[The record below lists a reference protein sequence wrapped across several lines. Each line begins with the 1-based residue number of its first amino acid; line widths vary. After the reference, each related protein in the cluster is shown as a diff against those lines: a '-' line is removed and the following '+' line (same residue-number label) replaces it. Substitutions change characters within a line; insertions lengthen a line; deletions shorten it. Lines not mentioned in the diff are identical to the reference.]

1 MSAEP
6 VPPPDVRVL
15 PVERLPGI
23 NALAR
28 GLAAKDGS
36 VSEFLPDVP
45 DLSVIAERARAVLAS
60 FRPRD
65 ASLAPAGLVDLAFGR
80 RAGVFTGQQVG
91 LFTGPLLTLT
101 KALAAA
107 GLAAD
112 LTRAGAPS
120 LPCFWCA
127 SEDHDLV
134 EVTRFA
140 LPGPAGPVDRG
151 PAPEPLAA
159 NKRPVGALPIEL
171 DVAALLEEAASAAG
185 RRDDD
190 ALAALAAA
198 SAGRTYLDAFR
209 ETLGWILGEDAFP
222 ATYDAARREDKP
234 ELAQLAARLVRER
247 ADVRE
252 ILDER
257 AARLLGAGHPL
268 QVRAD
273 PAALPL
279 FAVVEGERWLLRAE
293 GSRLALKGHPQERTF
308 ETEEVVALFS
318 DGRWLPSFSALSRPL
333 AQSLLFPVAATIL
346 GPAEIAYWAQSLPLF
361 AWAGLV
367 PPVLVPRPMV
377 AVVEP
382 TARRAMEKLSI
393 TIEDLLEGP
402 EAILEARGAA
412 SASGLMRRLEDVKK
426 AALRGLDALEP
437 ELLAIDDSLGK
448 ALSATR
454 EKLDFALGKLEEKAA
469 SAAGRHQES
478 LVEKVTRLT
487 TALVPRG
494 ELAERVYTPVTY
506 LMTLGRRGLLAAMRR
521 GVSWER
527 FGLTVVDG

>member
-6 VPPPDVRVL
+6 VPSSDVHVI
-15 PVERLPGI
+15 PVERLPGL

-36 VSEFLPDVP
+36 VSEFLPDSP
-45 DLSVIAERARAVLAS
+45 DVATIAERARAVLAS

-65 ASLAPAGLVDLAFGR
+65 ASRAPAGLSDLVLGK

-91 LFTGPLLTLT
+91 LFSGPLLTLT
-101 KALAAA
+101 KALAVAD
-107 GLAAD
+107 LASD
-112 LTRAGAPS
+112 LTRSGAPA

-134 EVTRFA
+134 EVTRFV
-140 LPGPAGPVDRG
+140 LPGPDGPVDRG
-151 PAPEPLAA
+151 PAAEPLAA
-159 NKRPVGALPIEL
+159 NRRPVGALPI
-171 DVAALLEEAASAAG
+171 DIDPAALLEEAASAAG
-185 RRDDD
+185 KRDDE

-198 SAGRTYLDAFR
+198 SAGRTYLQAFR
-209 ETLGWILGEDAFP
+209 ATLSWLLGDGAE

-234 ELAQLAARLVRER
+234 DLAPLAVRLVRER
-247 ADVRE
+247 TEVRE

-268 QVRAD
+268 QVKSD
-273 PAALPL
+273 PSALPL
-279 FAVVEGERWLLRAE
+279 FAVVDGERWLLCE
-293 GSRLALKGHPQERTF
+293 KSSRLALKGHPDERTW

-318 DGRWLPSFSALSRPL
+318 EGTWLPSFSALSRPL

-361 AWAGLV
+361 AWAGHV

-382 TARRAMEKLSI
+382 SARRAMERLSI
-393 TIEDLLEGP
+393 TIEELLEGP
-402 EAILEARGAA
+402 DAILEARGAA

-426 AALRGLDALEP
+426 TALRGLEALEP
-437 ELLAIDDSLGK
+437 ELLAVDESLGK
-448 ALSATR
+448 GLAATR
-454 EKLDFALGKLEEKAA
+454 EKIDFALCKLEEKAA

-494 ELAERVYTPVTY
+494 ELAERVYTPVTH
-506 LMTLGRRGLLAAMRR
+506 LMTLGREGLLAAMRR

-527 FGLTVVDG
+527 FGLTVVDA